1 MALDVTAL
9 AQIKAL
15 DQETGGGLMAE
26 LLALFFDGTPR
37 RIANLR
43 EAIAQADARSV
54 ERESHSLKGS
64 CGALGA
70 IDLMNLAGEL
80 EVRARAGQLEGA
92 AARVDAL
99 EAEFHGASAL
109 LAAERASYLK

>member
-1 MALDVTAL
+1 MAMDASAL

-26 LLALFFDGTPR
+26 LLSLFFDGTPK

-43 EAIAQADARSV
+43 TAIAAADAPAV

-64 CGALGA
+64 SGALGA
-70 IDLMNLAGEL
+70 IDLMNLAGAL
-80 EVRARAGQLEGA
+80 EVRARTGKLEGA
-92 AARVDAL
+92 SARVDAL